1 MRVVLLILLILCSA
15 LKIQAQLFSKEKL
28 INNQNFDKAKL
39 SYGYY
44 LGFNSYDFNI
54 DYNSNVKD
62 IQVIKSIGF
71 NVGLIG
77 NVRINDF
84 FDVRFEP
91 GLVMSN
97 RNLSFSESYF
107 NGQLFDQNDLERE
120 LRSTYI
126 HLPILLKISTKRV
139 NNIKP
144 FIIGGISTAINLSSK
159 QDSDDNSQ
167 GNFRLV
173 KNNLFYELGIGID
186 IYLTWFKFT
195 PSIRG
200 VFSMKDEHIKDLD
213 AFSPWT
219 KNISDMQTRGL
230 FVNFTFQ

>member
-1 MRVVLLILLILCSA
+1 MRLVLLILLIFCSA

-54 DYNSNVKD
+54 DYSSNVND

-84 FDVRFEP
+84 FDIRIEP

-213 AFSPWT
+213 PFSPWT
-219 KNISDMQTRGL
+219 KNI
-230 FVNFTFQ
+230 

>member
-1 MRVVLLILLILCSA
+1 MRLVLLILLIFCSA

-54 DYNSNVKD
+54 DYSSNVND

-84 FDVRFEP
+84 FDIRIEP

-213 AFSPWT
+213 PFSPWT

>member
-1 MRVVLLILLILCSA
+1 MRLVLLILLIFCSA

-54 DYNSNVKD
+54 DYSSNVND

-84 FDVRFEP
+84 FDIRIEP

-213 AFSPWT
+213 PFSPWT
-219 KNISDMQTRGL
+219 KNISDMQTRGF